1 MEHSFQL
8 RTTPTLPSLLPL
20 PHRIQEA
27 PPAMLLAPPRWV
39 LTGPFLGAGIRPV
52 AGAFDVLEGVQAV
65 QGCDHWRR
73 AFLAAQRRRAALER
87 RLTDESL
94 LKVALKAKGKLK
106 SLSPLDCWKITDA
119 GLQQVADRNPGI
131 TKHFL
136 FWSNIGIGYK
146 GDDFYKHGI
155 PCEEGQSAWRS

>member
-131 TKHFL
+131 TK
-136 FWSNIGIGYK
+136 
-146 GDDFYKHGI
+146 
-155 PCEEGQSAWRS
+155 SAWRS